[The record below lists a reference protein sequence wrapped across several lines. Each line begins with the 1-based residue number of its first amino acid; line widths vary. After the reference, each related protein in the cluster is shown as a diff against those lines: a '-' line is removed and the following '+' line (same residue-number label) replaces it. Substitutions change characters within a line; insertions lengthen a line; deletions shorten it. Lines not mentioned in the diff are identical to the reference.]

1 MLAPREQVDPYL
13 IETKNGQYRKFTKI
27 DADNVAQNMQ
37 QAGRDVEVYHK
48 GTLQYRL
55 NGILQGNLFQQ

>member
-13 IETKNGQYRKFTKI
+13 IETKNGQTLKFSKT
-27 DADNVAQNMQ
+27 DADTVAQNMQ
-37 QAGRDVEVYHK
+37 QAGRGVEVYHK

-55 NGILQGNLFQQ
+55 SGIYQGNLFQ